1 MIQNPIFD
9 PLNHL
14 QNIGTSLTDFKE
26 IEKDGKPYFILGKGN
41 FSFTEKMTSIKDNNI
56 YAIKKLV
63 ITENF
68 NYKSF
73 ERETKISI
81 GLNHENIVKFYG

>member
-26 IEKDGKPYFILGKGN
+26 IEKDWKPYFILGKGN
-41 FSFTEKMTSIKDNNI
+41 FSYTEKMTSIKD
-56 YAIKKLV
+56 
-63 ITENF
+63 
-68 NYKSF
+68 
-73 ERETKISI
+73 KIFMQ
-81 GLNHENIVKFYG
+81 LKN